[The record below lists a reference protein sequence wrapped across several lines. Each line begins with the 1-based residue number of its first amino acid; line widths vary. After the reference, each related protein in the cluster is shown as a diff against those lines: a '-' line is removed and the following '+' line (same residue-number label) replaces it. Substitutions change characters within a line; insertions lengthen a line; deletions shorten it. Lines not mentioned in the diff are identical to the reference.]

1 MKDNDNILNA
11 GGNAYSGRKRS
22 PTLSVVF
29 PDKMLKKI
37 QKQAAKN
44 GISTGEQV
52 RRMCAKAMGIN

>member
-11 GGNAYSGRKRS
+11 GGNAYSGRTRS

-29 PDKMLKKI
+29 PHKMLKQI
-37 QKQAAKN
+37 QKQAGKN

-52 RRMCAKAMGIN
+52 RRLCAQAMGIK